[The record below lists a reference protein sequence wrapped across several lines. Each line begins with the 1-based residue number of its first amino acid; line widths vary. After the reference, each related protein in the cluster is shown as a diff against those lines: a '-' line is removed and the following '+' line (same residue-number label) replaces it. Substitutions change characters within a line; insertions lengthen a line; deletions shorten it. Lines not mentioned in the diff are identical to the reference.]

1 MQTGF
6 KRTIRSTSAGSAG
19 SSVSY
24 SGSGGSGIFSFSSG
38 QLGSLGAHASVF
50 GGGGTFASTS
60 SSASS
65 TSASASVIT
74 GTVDAGDG
82 EGDEMADYQ
91 SGDIEVV
98 LAAAVEVT
106 SEEEQCAICKFS
118 QEMHNDIVLFSKV
131 TFRYV

>member
-6 KRTIRSTSAGSAG
+6 KRTIRSTAAGSTG

-38 QLGSLGAHASVF
+38 QIGSLGAHASVF
-50 GGGGTFASTS
+50 GGGGTFTSTS
-60 SSASS
+60 SSAS
-65 TSASASVIT
+65 TSASASVTT
-74 GTVDAGDG
+74 GAVDAGDG

-106 SEEEQCAICKFS
+106 SEEEQCAICKFF
-118 QEMHNDIVLFSKV
+118 QRNA
-131 TFRYV
+131 